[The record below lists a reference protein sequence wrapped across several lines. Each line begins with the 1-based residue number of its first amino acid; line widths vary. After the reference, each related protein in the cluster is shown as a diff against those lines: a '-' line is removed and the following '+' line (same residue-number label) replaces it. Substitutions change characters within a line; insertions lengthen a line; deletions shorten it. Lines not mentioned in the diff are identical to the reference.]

1 MASAFLHY
9 LWFSCSITFD
19 KKRGKKEVAF
29 PSGWASITADDSGK
43 HHDESKNGY
52 CILTGQ
58 KNKLIVIDADEV
70 AAIEGGDPIPTH
82 ILAELETQSSAVV
95 KTPNGRHFYFNTER
109 GYKSSTGIC
118 WNSVAVPHLDIWGD
132 GGCII
137 APPSSYKRNG
147 NLVRYAWM
155 KGGLDT
161 VGELPQSIVDA
172 LVIEAKPEVALQEY
186 VESDQHDIIVDLLN
200 ALPAKLWDGYD
211 SWLQLGII
219 LFNSGEDVDTWDAF
233 SKQSSHYSA
242 SGCREKWRSFKR
254 GNLGINSLWRLVKLH
269 NPDEFA
275 RLQKKHINIA
285 ALLDQ
290 THVSLAK
297 LFHLLHPDDYA
308 LCSVTGWYERMT
320 NNVWLSRGKEVPPSM
335 LLSVSDTIKRECDVE
350 INSCLYRMSQM
361 TNDGTE
367 EEKSLRTSLTERCKN
382 YLKIKMSAGNHGFLN
397 SIQKVLASHYI
408 VEEFYRRLDEERNLY
423 AFDNG
428 VVELDTGIFRDISP
442 DDYISTTCG
451 YNYPRVAVESA
462 RGEVM
467 AFFRSIF
474 ASEEDVDYYLK
485 ILSYMLTGNKKFQ
498 EFYILRGQ
506 GANGKGL
513 TINMMGHVMG
523 KYMKNLPTSYFTQ
536 PSEGKGAPLPELAAC
551 KAARFVWASE
561 PDDKAN
567 LQSNFV
573 KMLSGNEEITC
584 RSLYSKEITFLPQF
598 AVCILANTVPKLSRL
613 DLAVKRR
620 FRIIPFPYQFVDHPI
635 SENHRAVDRSLEERL
650 KTPEWRDALITILL
664 ERFHRDVRAATM
676 FSVPAEVRGATQ
688 EYMDDNNPLINWLPQ
703 YIDTTAPATE
713 RMKASDI
720 LTVYKNTGGEKD
732 MTAVRIGTLLSAMG
746 FHSVKTNGTTCY
758 KGFIIKPL

>member
-1 MASAFLHY
+1 M
-9 LWFSCSITFD
+9 
-19 KKRGKKEVAF
+19 AF
-29 PSGWASITADDSGK
+29 PSGWASITADDANK
-43 HHDESKNGY
+43 YHDESKSGY

-58 KNKLIVIDADEV
+58 KNKLVVIDADEV
-70 AAIEGGDPIPTH
+70 AAIEGGEPIPTD
-82 ILAELETQSSAVV
+82 ILVHLEQECAAVV

-109 GYKSSTGIC
+109 GYKSGTNIC
-118 WNSVAVPHLDIWGD
+118 WNSAMIHHLDIRGD

-137 APPSSYKRNG
+137 APPTSYKKNG

-161 VGELPQSIVDA
+161 VRPLPQTIIDA

-200 ALPAKLWDGYD
+200 ALPLKIWDGYD

-233 SKQSSHYSA
+233 SKQSPRYSA
-242 SGCREKWRSFKR
+242 GACREKWRSFKK
-254 GNLGINSLWRLVKLH
+254 GNLSINSLWRLVKLH
-269 NPDEFA
+269 NAEEFG

-285 ALLDQ
+285 ALLDN

-297 LFHLLHPDDYA
+297 LFYLLHPDDYA
-308 LCSVTGWYERMT
+308 LCSVTGWYERMP
-320 NNVWLSRGKEVPPSM
+320 NNVWLQRGKEPPPSM
-335 LLSVSDTIKRECDVE
+335 LLRVSETITKECDVE

-367 EEKSLRTSLTERCKN
+367 EEKTLRTSLTDRCKN
-382 YLKIKMSAGNHGFLN
+382 YMKIKMSVGNHGFLN
-397 SIQKVLASHYI
+397 SVQKVLVSHYI
-408 VEEFYRRLDEERNLY
+408 VEEFYRRLDEGRNLY

-428 VVELDTGIFRDISP
+428 VVDLETGTFRNISS
-442 DDYISTTCG
+442 DDYVSTTCG
-451 YNYPRVAVESA
+451 YNYPHTADESVK
-462 RGEVM
+462 EEIM
-467 AFFRSIF
+467 TFFRSIF
-474 ASEEDVDYYLK
+474 ASEDDVDYYLK

-498 EFYILRGQ
+498 EFYILRGE

-523 KYMKNLPTSYFTQ
+523 KYMENLPASYFTQ

-551 KAARFVWASE
+551 KPARFVWASE
-561 PDDKAN
+561 PDDKAS
-567 LQSNFV
+567 LQSNFL
-573 KMLSGNEEITC
+573 KMLTGNETIKC
-584 RSLYSKEITFLPQF
+584 RSLYSKEISFLPQF
-598 AVCILANTVPKLSRL
+598 GTGMLCNGVPRLSRL

-620 FRIIPFPYQFVDHPI
+620 LRIVSFPYQFVDNPI
-635 SENHRAVDRSLEERL
+635 SENHKKVDRSLEDRL

-664 ERFHRDVRAATM
+664 ERFHRDVRGAREFTMPAT
-676 FSVPAEVRGATQ
+676 VKKATE
-688 EYMDDNNPLINWLPQ
+688 EYLDDNNPLINWLPQ

-713 RMKASDI
+713 KMKASDI
-720 LTVYKNTGGEKD
+720 LAVYKNTGGEKD

-746 FHSVKTNGTTCY
+746 FHSVKTNGVTCY
-758 KGFIIKPL
+758 KGFIIKVL